1 MCVHVRNVTADRFRC
16 ACVYICRFTSVCETE
31 GIKHVHLLK
40 NDGNDLRT
48 SFFSVFF
55 HDLNLGLMSYTKYL
69 HCNVSQ
75 YLQFVLRDD
84 AASALELAFKP
95 RGSNI
100 LPHRRQRSCRPTIAM
115 VSVNH
120 RKYTFL

>member
-1 MCVHVRNVTADRFRC
+1 ML
-16 ACVYICRFTSVCETE
+16 VYICRFTSVDKTRASFFS
-31 GIKHVHLLK
+31 K
-40 NDGNDLRT
+40 NDGIDLRT

-75 YLQFVLRDD
+75 YLQVVLRDD

-100 LPHRRQRSCRPTIAM
+100 LPHRRRRSGR
-115 VSVNH
+115 
-120 RKYTFL
+120 L